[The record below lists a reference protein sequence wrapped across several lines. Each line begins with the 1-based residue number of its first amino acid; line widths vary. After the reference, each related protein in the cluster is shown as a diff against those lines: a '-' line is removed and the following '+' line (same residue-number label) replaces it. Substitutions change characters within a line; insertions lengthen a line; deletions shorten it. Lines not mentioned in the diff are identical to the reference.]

1 MTQPQVAGPLVVIFW
16 IAIVPAVLVVPLLC
30 YKYLP
35 MLFGAV
41 VSAAERVVHYGRLK
55 TNEEY
60 RSQFEVGNMKE
71 HPNKVISRWGCL
83 GNLWCKWDVGNSING
98 DEKKQTKTQ
107 KEQKTVYGQSVVH
120 TLCLPVTFAIHEV
133 YFGLFHLLRT
143 SLG

>member
-1 MTQPQVAGPLVVIFW
+1 MVIFCF
-16 IAIVPAVLVVPLLC
+16 AIVPAALVVPLLC

-60 RSQFEVGNMKE
+60 RSQFEVRNMKE

-83 GNLWCKWDVGNSING
+83 GNLWFEWEFGNSRDG
-98 DEKKQTKTQ
+98 DEKEQTKTQ

-120 TLCLPVTFAIHEV
+120 TLCLPVTFAIREV
-133 YFGLFHLLRT
+133 YFGLFHLLRA

>member
-1 MTQPQVAGPLVVIFW
+1 MVIFCF
-16 IAIVPAVLVVPLLC
+16 AIVPAALVVPLLC

-41 VSAAERVVHYGRLK
+41 VSAAERVVHHVLIKRK
-55 TNEEY
+55 NEAY
-60 RSQFEVGNMKE
+60 QCKFEVGNMKE
-71 HPNKVISRWGCL
+71 NPNKVISRWGCL
-83 GNLWCKWDVGNSING
+83 GNLWFEWEFGNSRDG

-120 TLCLPVTFAIHEV
+120 TLYLPVTFAIREV